1 MKRLH
6 VGGGNNFICDNS
18 DLAKY
23 NLHLHKCCEGLDMC
37 EDVLLH
43 STLHAQ
49 NKPVNVAGEK
59 KLRAEMLQLTRS
71 KKDDRFK
78 GWKHQFD
85 GYYWS
90 RYENL
95 VALQQGVRRGDMISD
110 PAAIHLLSRTVYGH
124 ISVYGCDSV
133 WSTVRGSPD
142 CVPLRFVKMA
152 NGQFRP
158 VAFGDAEDAVA
169 VGGGMLRCSLQ
180 QL

>member
-1 MKRLH
+1 
-6 VGGGNNFICDNS
+6 
-18 DLAKY
+18 
-23 NLHLHKCCEGLDMC
+23 
-37 EDVLLH
+37 
-43 STLHAQ
+43 
-49 NKPVNVAGEK
+49 
-59 KLRAEMLQLTRS
+59 MLQLTRS

-95 VALQQGVRRGDMISD
+95 VALQQGVCRGDMISD

-124 ISVYGCDSV
+124 ISVYGRDSV

-142 CVPLRFVKMA
+142 CVPLRFARMA

-158 VAFGDAEDAVA
+158 VAFGDHEVAGA
-169 VGGGMLRCSLQ
+169 VGGEKLRCSLQ